1 LFDKM
6 KLTDTKLLQKLRPWE
21 GHMKFPRRK
30 FLRLAAGA
38 AVPAVSSF
46 ASPFAHG
53 QAYPARPVRMI
64 VPYAPGGQTDA
75 IGRLISQKLSERF
88 GKQFVIENVG
98 GGGGTAGTGR
108 AAQAAHDG
116 YTLLVS
122 DTGFVINPHV
132 YPKVPYD
139 PFKDFDPVS
148 IAVTTTQ
155 VLTVTPSLPVR
166 SVKELVAL
174 VKANPGKFSYASPG
188 IGTPGHMTAELFR
201 LSLGLD
207 LVHVPFNGAGPAV
220 ASTIGGHT
228 PIAFGSP
235 ASSVAQVKDGKL
247 RGLAVASGKRLV
259 ALPDVPTM
267 GQAGFPDIDVEF
279 WIGIFALAGT
289 AMDVVALLNREI
301 DKAVALPDVRQRLD
315 ALGFEPTT
323 ITLADCAAKIR
334 SESAKWAKVVR
345 AAGIKVQ

>member
-1 LFDKM
+1 MDAADVNSAGRVLMQFD
-6 KLTDTKLLQKLRPWE
+6 
-21 GHMKFPRRK
+21 RRTL
-30 FLRLAAGA
+30 LRLAASA
-38 AVPAVSSF
+38 AAMPAGSRLAWSQ
-46 ASPFAHG
+46 S
-53 QAYPARPVRMI
+53 YPTRPVRMI
-64 VPYAPGGQTDA
+64 VPFAPGGQNDA
-75 IGRLISQKLSERF
+75 IGRLIAQKLSENF
-88 GKQFVIENVG
+88 GKQYIIENVG
-98 GGGGTAGTGR
+98 GGGGVVGTSR
-108 AAQAAHDG
+108 AAQAAPDG
-116 YTLLVS
+116 YTLLVM
-122 DTGFVINPHV
+122 DTGFVINPFV

-155 VLTVTPSLPVR
+155 VLTVTPSLPVK
-166 SVKELVAL
+166 SVNELVAF
-174 VKANPGKFSYASPG
+174 VKASPGKYSYASPG

-235 ASSVAQVKDGKL
+235 ASTVAQVKDGKL

-267 GQAGFPDIDVEF
+267 AQAGFPDIDVEF
-279 WIGIFALAGT
+279 WIGIFAPAST
-289 AMDVVALLNREI
+289 PKDIVAALNREV

-315 ALGFEPTT
+315 ALGFEAAA
-323 ITLADCAAKIR
+323 IGSADSAAKLK
-334 SESAKWAKVVR
+334 SESVKWAKVVQ
-345 AAGIKVQ
+345 AAGIKAG

>member
-1 LFDKM
+1 MEFD
-6 KLTDTKLLQKLRPWE
+6 
-21 GHMKFPRRK
+21 RRTL
-30 FLRLAAGA
+30 LRLAAGA
-38 AVPAVSSF
+38 AAPPALSRVAWS
-46 ASPFAHG
+46 
-53 QAYPARPVRMI
+53 QAYPTRPVRMI
-64 VPYAPGGQTDA
+64 VPFAPGGQNDA
-75 IGRLISQKLSERF
+75 IGRLIAQKLSENF
-88 GKQFVIENVG
+88 GKQYIIENVG
-98 GGGGTAGTGR
+98 GGGGVVGTAR
-108 AAQAAHDG
+108 AAQAAPDG
-116 YTLLVS
+116 YTLLVM
-122 DTGFVINPHV
+122 DTGFVINPFV

-155 VLTVTPSLPVR
+155 VLTVTPSLPVK

-174 VKANPGKFSYASPG
+174 VKANPGKYSYASPG

-235 ASSVAQVKDGKL
+235 ASSVAQVQDGKL

-259 ALPDVPTM
+259 ALPDLPTM
-267 GQAGFPDIDVEF
+267 AQAGFPDIDVEF
-279 WIGIFALAGT
+279 WIGIFAPAAT
-289 AMDVVALLNREI
+289 PKDIVAALNRQV

-315 ALGFEPTT
+315 ALGFEAAA
-323 ITLADCAAKIR
+323 IGSADSATKLK
-334 SESAKWAKVVR
+334 SESVKWAKVVQ
-345 AAGIKVQ
+345 AAGIKAG

>member
-1 LFDKM
+1 M
-6 KLTDTKLLQKLRPWE
+6 KL
-21 GHMKFPRRK
+21 PRRT
-30 FLRLAAGA
+30 FLHLATGLVAL
-38 AVPAVSSF
+38 PAVSRV
-46 ASPFAHG
+46 AWA
-53 QAYPARPVRMI
+53 QAYPTRPVRMI
-64 VPYAPGGQTDA
+64 VPFAPGGQNDA
-75 IGRLISQKLSERF
+75 IGRLIAQKLSEHF
-88 GKQFVIENVG
+88 GKQYIIENVG
-98 GGGGTAGTGR
+98 GGGGAVGTGR

-116 YTLLVS
+116 YTLLVM

-139 PFKDFDPVS
+139 PFKDFDPIS

-166 SVKELVAL
+166 TVRELVDL

-267 GQAGFPDIDVEF
+267 AQAGFADIDVEF
-279 WIGIFALAGT
+279 WIGIFAPAGT
-289 AMDVVALLNREI
+289 PADIIALLNREI

-315 ALGFEPTT
+315 ALGFEPAA
-323 ITLADCAAKIR
+323 IRLADSAAKLR
-334 SESAKWAKVVR
+334 SESVKWSKVVQ
-345 AAGIKVQ
+345 AAGIKVE

>member
-1 LFDKM
+1 
-6 KLTDTKLLQKLRPWE
+6 
-21 GHMKFPRRK
+21 
-30 FLRLAAGA
+30 
-38 AVPAVSSF
+38 VPF
-46 ASPFAHG
+46 
-53 QAYPARPVRMI
+53 
-64 VPYAPGGQTDA
+64 APGGQNDA
-75 IGRLISQKLSERF
+75 IGRVIAQKLSEHF
-88 GKQFVIENVG
+88 GRQFVIENVG
-98 GGGGTAGTGR
+98 GGGGVVGTSR
-108 AAQAAHDG
+108 AAQAAPDG
-116 YTLLVS
+116 YTLLVM
-122 DTGFVINPHV
+122 DTGFVINPFV

-139 PFKDFDPVS
+139 PFKDFEAVS

-155 VLTVTPSLPVR
+155 VLTVTPSLPVK

-174 VKANPGKFSYASPG
+174 VKANPGKFSFASPG

-267 GQAGFPDIDVEF
+267 AQAGFPDIDVEF
-279 WIGIFALAGT
+279 WIGIFAPAST
-289 AMDVVALLNREI
+289 PKDIVAALKREV
-301 DKAVALPDVRQRLD
+301 DRAVALADVRQRLD
-315 ALGFEPTT
+315 ALGFEPAGSGF
-323 ITLADCAAKIR
+323 ADSAAKLK
-334 SESAKWAKVVR
+334 SESAKWAKVVQ
-345 AAGIKVQ
+345 AAGIKAG

>member
-1 LFDKM
+1 MQFD
-6 KLTDTKLLQKLRPWE
+6 
-21 GHMKFPRRK
+21 RRT

-38 AVPAVSSF
+38 AALPAISRP
-46 ASPFAHG
+46 AWA
-53 QAYPARPVRMI
+53 QAYPTRPVRMI
-64 VPYAPGGQTDA
+64 VPFAPGGQNDA
-75 IGRLISQKLSERF
+75 IGRVIAQKLSENF
-88 GKQFVIENVG
+88 GKQYIIENVVG
-98 GGGGTAGTGR
+98 GGGVVGTAR
-108 AAQAAHDG
+108 AGQAAPDG
-116 YTLLVS
+116 YTLLVM
-122 DTGFVINPHV
+122 DTGFVINPFV

-139 PFKDFDPVS
+139 PFKDFDPIS

-155 VLTVTPSLPVR
+155 VLTVTPSLPVK

-235 ASSVAQVKDGKL
+235 ASSVGQVRDGKL

-259 ALPDVPTM
+259 ALPELPTM
-267 GQAGFPDIDVEF
+267 AQAGFPDIDVEF
-279 WIGIFALAGT
+279 WIGIFAPAST
-289 AMDVVALLNREI
+289 PKDIVAALNREV
-301 DKAVALPDVRQRLD
+301 DKAVALADVRQRLD
-315 ALGFEPTT
+315 ALGFEAAA
-323 ITLADCAAKIR
+323 IGLADSAAKLR
-334 SESAKWAKVVR
+334 SESAKWAKVVQ
-345 AAGIKVQ
+345 AAGIKAG

>member
-1 LFDKM
+1 M
-6 KLTDTKLLQKLRPWE
+6 KSD
-21 GHMKFPRRK
+21 RRTV
-30 FLRLAAGA
+30 LRLAAA
-38 AVPAVSSF
+38 AAAMPAAARV
-46 ASPFAHG
+46 AWA

-64 VPYAPGGQTDA
+64 VPFAPGGQNDA
-75 IGRLISQKLSERF
+75 IGRLIAQKLSEHF
-88 GKQFVIENVG
+88 GRQFIIENVG
-98 GGGGTAGTGR
+98 GGGGVVGTSR
-108 AAQAAHDG
+108 AAQAAPDG
-116 YTLLVS
+116 YTLLVM
-122 DTGFVINPHV
+122 DTGFVINPFV

-139 PFKDFDPVS
+139 PFKDFEPVS

-155 VLTVTPSLPVR
+155 VLTVTPSLPVK
-166 SVKELVAL
+166 SVKELVEL

-247 RGLAVASGKRLV
+247 RGLAVASGKRLL

-267 GQAGFPDIDVEF
+267 AQAGFPDIDVEF
-279 WIGIFALAGT
+279 WIGIFAPAST
-289 AMDVVALLNREI
+289 PKDVVAALNREV

-315 ALGFEPTT
+315 ALGFEAAA
-323 ITLADCAAKIR
+323 IGSADSAAKLK
-334 SESAKWAKVVR
+334 SESAKWAKVVQ
-345 AAGIKVQ
+345 AAGIKAG